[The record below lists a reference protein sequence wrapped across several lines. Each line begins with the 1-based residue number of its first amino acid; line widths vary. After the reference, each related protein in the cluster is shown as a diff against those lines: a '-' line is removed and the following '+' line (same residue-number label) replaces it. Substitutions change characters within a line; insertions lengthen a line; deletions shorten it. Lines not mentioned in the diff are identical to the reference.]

1 VKRKVYVLLPVT
13 GGSDFRKS
21 EHAVV
26 SLDRKSAETFL
37 EMLERT
43 RRLNAEDAL
52 VAHVAYHGAWC
63 DWLPYRERLE
73 NLLRGRE
80 CARLD
85 KKPSGKPVAMDCC
98 YVEVWED
105 ELYFTGYEGDSGPRL
120 EAGPLTRTAV
130 EDALRAL
137 AVGHPPS
144 GVLRRGPAASGHRSP
159 VWRKLRE
166 Q

>member
-1 VKRKVYVLLPVT
+1 MNSRQGLAVKRKVHVLLAVT

-26 SLDRKSAETFL
+26 TVDRKSAETL
-37 EMLERT
+37 LDMLNWT
-43 RRLNAEDAL
+43 RRLKAPDAHIS
-52 VAHVAYHGAWC
+52 HVAYHGAWC
-63 DWLPYRERLE
+63 EWLPHSELLD
-73 NLLRGRE
+73 NLLQGRE

-85 KKPSGKPVAMDCC
+85 KKPSGKPVVGVSTC
-98 YVEVWED
+98 YVEAWED

-137 AVGHPPS
+137 GE
-144 GVLRRGPAASGHRSP
+144 GKRG
-159 VWRKLRE
+159 RKKSK
-166 Q
+166 